1 MTEKRL
7 KTYEKLLGYVLFLA
21 VIRGIVSQLTGCGE
35 SWKEESRIVI
45 DYRFTEAHEEE
56 RVGYKKEY
64 NAFAETWVD
73 VPYKYKTFIP
83 DRYELLWEVTYQ
95 DGHTERHWEE
105 CTRFEY
111 NNARKE
117 LGDLD
122 DGND

>member
-7 KTYEKLLGYVLFLA
+7 KTYERLLGYVLILV
-21 VIRGIVSQLTGCGE
+21 VILGIVSQLTGCGE

-45 DYRFTEAHEEE
+45 DYRYVEAHT
-56 RVGYKKEY
+56 
-64 NAFAETWVD
+64 ETWTRKTD
-73 VPYKYKTFIP
+73 QGVPYYVYNYIEEK
-83 DRYELLWEVTYQ
+83 YELLWLVTYQ

-117 LGDLD
+117 LGDIEN
-122 DGND
+122 GNDN